1 LSVSRRKILRFSL
14 LAFLFFGLMVA
25 WLGFGE
31 RGFIHLY
38 RMEKERQAHLDK
50 IQDLEQENRELLEEI
65 ERLRDDAPYVESL
78 SRRELGLVKD
88 DEVLYRFVKERRLPS
103 PRGARD
109 RKPYLCFNKSSK
121 RGIVFKLLCPHK
133 ASEGNTPRPSRGNGS

>member
-1 LSVSRRKILRFSL
+1 LSVSMRKVLRFSL
-14 LAFLFFGLMVA
+14 LVFLFFGLMVA

-65 ERLRDDAPYVESL
+65 QRLRDDVAYMEAL
-78 SRRELGLVKD
+78 GRRELGLVKE
-88 DEVLYRFVKERRLPS
+88 DEVLYRFAKERDPAPPAQPKGS
-103 PRGARD
+103 K
-109 RKPYLCFNKSSK
+109 KP
-121 RGIVFKLLCPHK
+121 
-133 ASEGNTPRPSRGNGS
+133 

>member
-1 LSVSRRKILRFSL
+1 MSVSTRKVLRFSL

-50 IQDLEQENRELLEEI
+50 IQDLEQENRKLLEEI
-65 ERLRDDAPYVESL
+65 QRLRDDVAYMESL
-78 SRRELGLVKD
+78 GRRELGLVKE
-88 DEVLYRFVKERRLPS
+88 DEVLYRFVKERHPAPPAQPKGS
-103 PRGARD
+103 K
-109 RKPYLCFNKSSK
+109 KP
-121 RGIVFKLLCPHK
+121 
-133 ASEGNTPRPSRGNGS
+133 

>member
-1 LSVSRRKILRFSL
+1 M

-50 IQDLEQENRELLEEI
+50 IHALEQENRALLDEI
-65 ERLRDDAPYVESL
+65 QRLRDDVAYMESL
-78 SRRELGLVKD
+78 GRRELGLVKD
-88 DEVLYRFVKERRLPS
+88 DEVLYRFVKERRPA
-103 PRGARD
+103 PAPQPKG
-109 RKPYLCFNKSSK
+109 NKE
-121 RGIVFKLLCPHK
+121 P
-133 ASEGNTPRPSRGNGS
+133 

>member
-1 LSVSRRKILRFSL
+1 VSIRKVLRFSL

-50 IQDLEQENRELLEEI
+50 IQDLEQENRKLLEEI
-65 ERLRDDAPYVESL
+65 QRLRDDVAYMESL
-78 SRRELGLVKD
+78 GRRELGLVKE
-88 DEVLYRFVKERRLPS
+88 DEVLYRFVKERHPPPPAQPKGS
-103 PRGARD
+103 K
-109 RKPYLCFNKSSK
+109 KP
-121 RGIVFKLLCPHK
+121 
-133 ASEGNTPRPSRGNGS
+133 

>member
-1 LSVSRRKILRFSL
+1 VSTRKVLRFSL

-50 IQDLEQENRELLEEI
+50 IQDLEQENRKLLEEI
-65 ERLRDDAPYVESL
+65 QRLRDDVAYMESL
-78 SRRELGLVKD
+78 GRRELGLVKE
-88 DEVLYRFVKERRLPS
+88 DEVLYRFVKERHPAPPAQPKGS
-103 PRGARD
+103 K
-109 RKPYLCFNKSSK
+109 KP
-121 RGIVFKLLCPHK
+121 
-133 ASEGNTPRPSRGNGS
+133 